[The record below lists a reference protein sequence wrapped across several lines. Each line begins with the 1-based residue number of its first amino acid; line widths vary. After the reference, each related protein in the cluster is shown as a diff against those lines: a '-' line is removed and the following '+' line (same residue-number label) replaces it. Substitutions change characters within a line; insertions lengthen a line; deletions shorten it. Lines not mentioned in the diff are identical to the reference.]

1 MKKISAF
8 LLIFVLSAMFML
20 AGAMPALAA
29 NDQVDIDGA
38 DVKYSKLDISNIKL
52 SSADKSYLITIDG
65 DALKAAAEKGKNF
78 RISMDNVTLAFS
90 SSAMYTDAYKKAA
103 AAGYPVQIRLHVKTN
118 QSIDMGKYFTSG
130 LNNNLMLTTKC
141 TELSAELYVSGRK
154 SADIYQFAAP
164 VSFILDYNSIW
175 NSANTVGKPQS
186 GLTLAWYDLHKKTS
200 SYPQWVRLATK
211 LDLSNRIA
219 TGQDIYA
226 CGIIT
231 PIVCTDLNNAG
242 GSVNGGGNTNTSSGI
257 DSHWAAGDIRQ
268 MQSYGIVPAD
278 IDSSVLNK
286 AITRDEFVAYLVKT
300 LALPENVELAGK
312 FRDVSQSNP
321 YYKEIYTGVKAG
333 LVNGTSADTFNPQ
346 SAITRQEMAAFFTRT
361 LELKDKTVS
370 TDKTKLNTM
379 KDVSAIAAWA
389 KDSCAV
395 AVNSGLISGQQVS
408 GGVAFAPKANTTWA
422 ESVVM
427 LNRLRAAVR

>member
-1 MKKISAF
+1 
-8 LLIFVLSAMFML
+8 
-20 AGAMPALAA
+20 
-29 NDQVDIDGA
+29 
-38 DVKYSKLDISNIKL
+38 
-52 SSADKSYLITIDG
+52 
-65 DALKAAAEKGKNF
+65 
-78 RISMDNVTLAFS
+78 
-90 SSAMYTDAYKKAA
+90 
-103 AAGYPVQIRLHVKTN
+103 
-118 QSIDMGKYFTSG
+118 MGKYFTSG
-130 LNNNLMLTTKC
+130 LNNNLMLTTEC

-164 VSFILDYNSIW
+164 ISFILDYNSIW

-186 GLTLAWYDLHKKTS
+186 GLTLAWYDLHKKNS
-200 SYPQWVRLATK
+200 SYPQWVRLNTK

-219 TGQDIYA
+219 TGQNIYA

-231 PIVCTDLNNAG
+231 TIVCTDLNNAG
-242 GSVNGGGNTNTSSGI
+242 GSVNGGNTNTSGSI
-257 DSHWAAGDIRQ
+257 DNHWAAGDIRQ

-300 LALPENVELAGK
+300 LSLPENVELAGK

-321 YYKEIYTGVKAG
+321 YYKEIYTGVKA
-333 LVNGTSADTFNPQ
+333 VNGTSADTFSPQ
-346 SAITRQEMAAFFTRT
+346 APITRQEMAAFFTRA
-361 LELKDKTVS
+361 LELKNKAVS

-395 AVNSGLISGQQVS
+395 AVNSGLISGQQLKD
-408 GGVAFAPKANTTWA
+408 GVAFAPEANTTWA

-427 LNRLRAAVR
+427 LNRLRAAIR